1 MTELLAPAGDEKT
14 AYAALRAGADAVYLG
29 LTRFSARESAE
40 NFCVSALEKLTREAH
55 LLGAKVYVALNTLV
69 KDGELSDFAAAAREA
84 WNAGADAI
92 LMQDVFL
99 GRALKELY
107 PGIVLHLSTQ
117 AGCCNVHGA
126 RLAKAC
132 GFSRVVLARET
143 PLADIPAI
151 SAVIETEA
159 FVQGALCTCFR
170 GSAISLRSRETI
182 RATAAGASSPAAS
195 SIRSIGRA
203 LRRPPMRSPFPTS
216 LWGRTCVNFW
226 RRALPP

>member
-1 MTELLAPAGDEKT
+1 MTEILAPAGDEQT
-14 AYAALRAGADAVYLG
+14 AYAALRAGADAIYLG

-40 NFCVSALEKLTREAH
+40 NFCVSALERLTREAH
-55 LLGAKVYVALNTLV
+55 LLGTKVYVALNTLI
-69 KDGELSDFAAAAREA
+69 KDDELSDFFISAREA

-92 LMQDVFL
+92 LIQDIFL

-107 PGIVLHLSTQ
+107 PEIVLHLSTQ

-143 PLADIPAI
+143 PLADIAKI
-151 SAVIETEA
+151 SEIIETEA

-170 GSAISLRSRETI
+170 GSAISLPLRGTT
-182 RATAAGASSPAAS
+182 RATADAVNNPAAS
-195 SIRSIGRA
+195 AI
-203 LRRPPMRSPFPTS
+203 
-216 LWGRTCVNFW
+216 
-226 RRALPP
+226 

>member
-1 MTELLAPAGDEKT
+1 ME
-14 AYAALRAGADAVYLG
+14 R
-29 LTRFSARESAE
+29 
-40 NFCVSALEKLTREAH
+40 
-55 LLGAKVYVALNTLV
+55 
-69 KDGELSDFAAAAREA
+69 
-84 WNAGADAI
+84 GADAI

-159 FVQGALCTCFR
+159 FVQGALCTVFGAVLSLFVR
-170 GSAISLRSRETI
+170 GKQFGQPRQVQA
-182 RATAAGASSPAAS
+182 
-195 SIRSIGRA
+195 
-203 LRRPPMRSPFPTS
+203 
-216 LWGRTCVNFW
+216 
-226 RRALPP
+226 ALPQAVFDRSGGL